1 MWKDLILHSLISGI
15 SLCMNYFNVKR
26 ACEDNTSELV
36 ALSFLNFVMITITMC
51 IVLLKRPIKVIDNR
65 VDLK

>member
-1 MWKDLILHSLISGI
+1 
-15 SLCMNYFNVKR
+15 MNYFNVKR